1 MLTAAR
7 PELVRVLSAVPSE
20 GRNRLV
26 TMGWG
31 EGGSGSAPCLSDPER
46 DLRRAI
52 GGPVS
57 VSLVDL
63 ELDPERWHGRFITTI
78 GAISWQRGP
87 IGPLSLGRVWVD
99 RSLELLGRR
108 LAKPLPSGTRARVTG
123 MLFADREIRA
133 THKLR
138 FGERGGYGQGGIYVA
153 HLSAVSVRLEPR

>member
-7 PELVRVLSAVPSE
+7 PELKRVLAVVPLE
-20 GRNRLV
+20 GRSRLV

-52 GGPVS
+52 GGPVA

-78 GAISWQRGP
+78 GAITWQRGP
-87 IGPLSLGRVWVD
+87 LGPLSLGRVWVD
-99 RSLELLGRR
+99 RSLELLSRK
-108 LAKPLPSGTRARVTG
+108 LSNPLPSGTRARVTG
-123 MLFADREIRA
+123 MLFADRDIRSA
-133 THKLR
+133 RRHSH
-138 FGERGGYGQGGIYVA
+138 GEPGGYGQGGIYVA
-153 HLSAVSVRLEPR
+153 QLSAVSVRLEPR